1 MKTAADLF
9 SELNDLDEHL
19 TVEAKTASDV
29 GKSMLETVCAYAN
42 EPGLGGGYILLGV
55 ARVDDSLWPTYK
67 VVGIDSPDQLQADVA
82 TQCATA
88 FNVPIRPLVVTE
100 KLQGKTVIV
109 VHVPEAGLHEK
120 PVHFKNQPL
129 PASAFRRVGST
140 DQHCTDDDLV
150 VFYQDR
156 KGETYDEQVITDAEL
171 SDLNP
176 EAIALYRKLRREVDA
191 SAEELGWSD
200 ADLLEALVA
209 VRKHN
214 GVFKPTVA
222 GILLFGTTKA
232 LRKFFPMMRI
242 DYIRVPGVRWVK
254 DPDRRFETVEIR
266 SSLLRAVT
274 RARAAILDDIPK
286 AFSLPAGEQQ
296 GREIPLLP
304 DRVIREV
311 VANAVMHRSYR
322 VHGSIQII
330 RYANRVE
337 IRNPGYSLKAEER
350 LGQPGSETRNPKI
363 AAVFHEV
370 KFAETKGSGIRVM
383 RELMSA
389 CDLSPPVLQSD
400 RTDNSFLAILLFHHF
415 LSQDDLEWLAVFKD
429 LDLGDEDRKALVSAR
444 EVGAIDNRSY
454 RDVNRGADTLT
465 ASKHLK
471 RLCELDLLQ
480 KKGQGNATY
489 YVPTEKLLT
498 PWNEIQQRS
507 RKTSGASEPGKLP
520 VKPGELRPLPG
531 ELTAKPGELTTQPG
545 DSTAEQ
551 VGLPADLRQEIESL
565 GKRASPANVKRVI
578 RLLCGWQALPLA
590 SLASL
595 LGRSETYLQDQ
606 YLTQMVRDGEIEFT
620 VPEKPTDPKQAYRTP
635 RPATSAGTTEAD

>member
-19 TVEAKTASDV
+19 TVEAKTAADV
-29 GKSMLETVCAYAN
+29 GKSILETVCAYAN

-67 VVGIDSPDQLQADVA
+67 DVGIDNPDQIQADLA

-88 FNVPIRPLVVTE
+88 FNVPIRPQIVSE

-140 DQHCTDDDLV
+140 DQRCTDDDLV

-171 SDLNP
+171 SDLDP
-176 EAIALYRKLRREVDA
+176 EAIALYRKLRREVDG
-191 SAEELGWSD
+191 SAGELDWSD

-214 GVFKPTVA
+214 GAFKPTVA
-222 GILLFGTTKA
+222 GILLFGTAKA

-242 DYIRVPGVRWVK
+242 DYIRVPGVQWVK

-296 GREIPLLP
+296 GKEISLLP

-415 LSQDDLEWLAVFKD
+415 LSQEDLEWLAGFKD
-429 LDLGDEDRKALVSAR
+429 LELADEDRKALVSAR
-444 EVGAIDNRSY
+444 EVRAIDNRSY

-489 YVPTEKLLT
+489 YVPTAKLLM
-498 PWNEIQQRS
+498 PWNEIQS
-507 RKTSGASEPGKLP
+507 RRQVGNPSKFAPEPSEFTP
-520 VKPGELRPLPG
+520 KPSEFAP
-531 ELTAKPGELTTQPG
+531 KPSEFDSEGT
-545 DSTAEQ
+545 DSTDEQ
-551 VGLPADLRQEIESL
+551 SEGMATTVSLPAELAQEIQRL
-565 GKRASPANVKRVI
+565 GKRATEEALREVVLKLCSWQDLSLP
-578 RLLCGWQALPLA
+578 RLAG
-590 SLASL
+590 L
-595 LGRSETYLQDQ
+595 LGRAEVYLRQRIASP
-606 YLTQMVRDGEIEFT
+606 MVKEGLLQFT
-620 VPEKPTDPKQAYRTP
+620 IPEKPNDPRQKYRTTGSQP
-635 RPATSAGTTEAD
+635 PPSS